1 MSDIHV
7 AGIAR
12 VSIRCQLKTVPG
24 TAYINLSHDLCSS
37 ERPLTGVITFYAGV
51 GGNEFTVGEFVGH
64 KLKVQK
70 NVLELFNDLYDDS
83 DEVFDEIAQAV
94 NKGMVTLVKMINSI
108 GYAPDPFRWEII

>member
-1 MSDIHV
+1 MSDIRV

-12 VSIRCQLKTVPG
+12 VSIRCQLKTAPG

-51 GGNEFTVGEFVGH
+51 GGNEFTVGEFVGC

>member
-1 MSDIHV
+1 MSDIRV

-12 VSIRCQLKTVPG
+12 VSIRCQLKTAPG

-51 GGNEFTVGEFVGH
+51 GGNEFTVGEFVGC

-70 NVLELFNDLYDDS
+70 NVLELFSDLYGDS
-83 DEVFDEIAQAV
+83 DEAFDEISRAV
-94 NKGMVTLVKMINSI
+94 NKGMLTLIKMIKAS
-108 GYAPDPFRWEII
+108 GYVPDPF